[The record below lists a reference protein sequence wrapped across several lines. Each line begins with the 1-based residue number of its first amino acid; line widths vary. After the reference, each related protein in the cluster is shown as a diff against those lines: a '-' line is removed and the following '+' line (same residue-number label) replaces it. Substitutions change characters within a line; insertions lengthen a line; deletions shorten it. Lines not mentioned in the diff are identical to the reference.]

1 MPFRRFFQS
10 KISRML
16 FATFVILAIP
26 LIVINF
32 VITSR
37 GIQLMRAQIS
47 GAYRNSL
54 ALIADQFQDRL
65 KDLEMMA
72 ASMTIDDALN
82 AMCIAEK
89 GEENLLE
96 YVQFQSRMR
105 GYVNQRILKG
115 NISVILPKQGWVIST
130 LNGIDR
136 TEVYA
141 DFDTYWENIGD
152 YGTWRIRR
160 SLKDKEEDCFSTVVG
175 YVNQNQTNAVFVI
188 EIEKDQVLEALSDI
202 RTDRTMDEVFLMDA
216 EGKIYGQDS
225 GRYQDE
231 DLVQAIH
238 LANWGQEEA
247 SGDLTYRMDGRM
259 YRVLCEPVAGGDVIG
274 MMIDEESILRPVY
287 ATRWWAY
294 AAVGVFFCVSLLY
307 TFFTYRRITQ
317 PVGSLQAA
325 MRRVESGDFTA
336 RACAHYQNEL
346 SDVTVSFNQMVERMD
361 EMIHERYARELQM
374 KQTQLR
380 FLRAQ
385 INPHFLYNC
394 LFTLYT
400 LIKNEDLDSA
410 ADMAIYL
417 GQYYQINT
425 RAGDGA
431 IPLYQDLEH
440 VRLLIKIHNMRF
452 QNLLSYEEEVDD
464 ALKMFKIPNL
474 AIMTLAE
481 NSITHGL
488 KSIHEP
494 SLFKV
499 QAAFEGEDVVIRVLD
514 SGLGASDERLEEMR
528 GALKSASVDQADAR
542 GLQNIQLRF
551 QMLYGEETY
560 MSVDHNTPHGL
571 IVTLRIPKWEAD
583 GHV

>member
-1 MPFRRFFQS
+1 MRCENMPFRRFFQS

-89 GEENLLE
+89 GEENLFE

-115 NISVILPKQGWVIST
+115 NISVILPKQGWVISA

-202 RTDRTMDEVFLMDA
+202 RTDRTMDE
-216 EGKIYGQDS
+216 GKY
-225 GRYQDE
+225 
-231 DLVQAIH
+231 H
-238 LANWGQEEA
+238 LF
-247 SGDLTYRMDGRM
+247 
-259 YRVLCEPVAGGDVIG
+259 AG
-274 MMIDEESILRPVY
+274 
-287 ATRWWAY
+287 T
-294 AAVGVFFCVSLLY
+294 
-307 TFFTYRRITQ
+307 
-317 PVGSLQAA
+317 
-325 MRRVESGDFTA
+325 
-336 RACAHYQNEL
+336 
-346 SDVTVSFNQMVERMD
+346 
-361 EMIHERYARELQM
+361 
-374 KQTQLR
+374 
-380 FLRAQ
+380 
-385 INPHFLYNC
+385 
-394 LFTLYT
+394 
-400 LIKNEDLDSA
+400 
-410 ADMAIYL
+410 
-417 GQYYQINT
+417 
-425 RAGDGA
+425 
-431 IPLYQDLEH
+431 
-440 VRLLIKIHNMRF
+440 
-452 QNLLSYEEEVDD
+452 
-464 ALKMFKIPNL
+464 
-474 AIMTLAE
+474 
-481 NSITHGL
+481 
-488 KSIHEP
+488 
-494 SLFKV
+494 
-499 QAAFEGEDVVIRVLD
+499 
-514 SGLGASDERLEEMR
+514 
-528 GALKSASVDQADAR
+528 
-542 GLQNIQLRF
+542 
-551 QMLYGEETY
+551 
-560 MSVDHNTPHGL
+560 
-571 IVTLRIPKWEAD
+571 
-583 GHV
+583 